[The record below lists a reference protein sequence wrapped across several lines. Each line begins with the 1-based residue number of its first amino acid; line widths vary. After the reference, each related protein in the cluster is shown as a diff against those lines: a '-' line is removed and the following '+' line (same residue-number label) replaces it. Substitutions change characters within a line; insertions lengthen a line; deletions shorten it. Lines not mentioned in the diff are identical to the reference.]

1 MIFIVILLIVLS
13 RREHQVWGLT
23 AMTTKVVEKTF
34 EALFA
39 LEDLRE
45 VWRRTAPFHY
55 LTEEQKEGVKAIL
68 NRARRDLEEIE
79 GEIK

>member
-1 MIFIVILLIVLS
+1 MK
-13 RREHQVWGLT
+13 RKYHQVWGLM
-23 AMTTKVVEKTF
+23 AVTTKMVEKTF

-45 VWRRTAPFHY
+45 VWRRTVPFHN
-55 LTEEQKEGVKAIL
+55 LTKEQKEEVKAIL
-68 NRARRDLEEIE
+68 NRARRALDEIE

>member
-1 MIFIVILLIVLS
+1 L
-13 RREHQVWGLT
+13 GLT
-23 AMTTKVVEKTF
+23 AMTTKMVEKTF

-45 VWRRTAPFHY
+45 VWRRTAPFHN
-55 LTEEQKEGVKAIL
+55 LTKEQKEGVKAIL
-68 NRARRDLEEIE
+68 NRARRALDEIE

>member
-1 MIFIVILLIVLS
+1 
-13 RREHQVWGLT
+13 
-23 AMTTKVVEKTF
+23 MTTKIVEKTF

-45 VWRRTAPFHY
+45 IWRKTAPFHN
-55 LTEEQKEGVKAIL
+55 LTKEQKEEAKAIL
-68 NRARRDLEEIE
+68 NKVRKILDEIE

>member
-1 MIFIVILLIVLS
+1 M
-13 RREHQVWGLT
+13 
-23 AMTTKVVEKTF
+23 VEKIVEETF

-45 VWRRTAPFHY
+45 VLRKTAPFHN
-55 LTEEQKEGVKAIL
+55 LTKERKGEVKAIL
-68 NRARRDLEEIE
+68 NKVRKALDEIE

>member
-1 MIFIVILLIVLS
+1 M
-13 RREHQVWGLT
+13 
-23 AMTTKVVEKTF
+23 VEKIVEETF

-45 VWRRTAPFHY
+45 VLRKTAPFHN
-55 LTEEQKEGVKAIL
+55 LTEEQKEEVKTIL
-68 NRARRDLEEIE
+68 NKVRKALDEIE

>member
-1 MIFIVILLIVLS
+1 
-13 RREHQVWGLT
+13 
-23 AMTTKVVEKTF
+23 MTTKIVEKTF

-45 VWRRTAPFHY
+45 VWRRTAPFHN
-55 LTEEQKEGVKAIL
+55 LTKEQKREVKASL
-68 NRARRDLEEIE
+68 NRVRRALDEIE

>member
-1 MIFIVILLIVLS
+1 M
-13 RREHQVWGLT
+13 
-23 AMTTKVVEKTF
+23 VEKTF

-45 VWRRTAPFHY
+45 VWRGTAPFHK
-55 LTEEQKEGVKAIL
+55 LTKEQKEEVRVIL
-68 NRARRDLEEIE
+68 NRTRKALDEIG

>member
-1 MIFIVILLIVLS
+1 M
-13 RREHQVWGLT
+13 
-23 AMTTKVVEKTF
+23 VEKTF

-45 VWRRTAPFHY
+45 VWRRTAPFHN
-55 LTEEQKEGVKAIL
+55 LTKEQKKVMKTIL
-68 NRARRDLEEIE
+68 NRARRALDEIE

>member
-1 MIFIVILLIVLS
+1 
-13 RREHQVWGLT
+13 
-23 AMTTKVVEKTF
+23 MTTKIVEKTF

-45 VWRRTAPFHY
+45 IWRKTAPFHN
-55 LTEEQKEGVKAIL
+55 LTKEQKGEAKAIL
-68 NRARRDLEEIE
+68 NKVRKTLDEIE

>member
-1 MIFIVILLIVLS
+1 M
-13 RREHQVWGLT
+13 
-23 AMTTKVVEKTF
+23 VEKTF

-45 VWRRTAPFHY
+45 VWRRTAPFHN
-55 LTEEQKEGVKAIL
+55 LTKEQKEGVKAIL
-68 NRARRDLEEIE
+68 NRARRALDEIE

>member
-1 MIFIVILLIVLS
+1 
-13 RREHQVWGLT
+13 
-23 AMTTKVVEKTF
+23 VVEKIVEETF

-45 VWRRTAPFHY
+45 VLRKTAPFHN
-55 LTEEQKEGVKAIL
+55 LTKEQEKEVKAIL
-68 NRARRDLEEIE
+68 NKVRKALDEIE

>member
-1 MIFIVILLIVLS
+1 MKQSLAVLNRGNMSGGIMAEKIV
-13 RREHQVWGLT
+13 E
-23 AMTTKVVEKTF
+23 ETF

-45 VWRRTAPFHY
+45 VLRKTAPFHN
-55 LTEEQKEGVKAIL
+55 LTEERKEEVKTIL
-68 NRARRDLEEIE
+68 NKVRKALDEIE